1 MTLFAPIP
9 HDIHICRAPLR
20 HSFTPSVLGTV
31 VSRLMIIFL
40 FLGGLGVA
48 PAEMS
53 AQTWNWTVEPVD
65 YASKFTALAVDK
77 EGNIHLAYYGGENS
91 ELRYAFRAHST
102 GRWFHLGLEKQLGNF
117 AVNIALDP
125 AGDPHICYTP
135 GVLKHAF
142 WDGKKWQI
150 QEIDSGHGTVEY
162 NCSMTFAADGTP
174 HLTWYQTRGPGGAG
188 FLHIKYAVKKEGVW
202 YAKTVDYDRECGK
215 WNSLLIDPQGLP
227 HVAYSAF
234 PPGDLKYAVSD
245 GKDWHIS
252 AVDLAG
258 GGKTRNSTGMG
269 ISMKLD
275 PENQIVMSFYE
286 APINAD
292 NIGPGEGMLKL
303 ARLVDGKWKI
313 EPVTPVLKSIGW
325 TEFSSDLV
333 FDKKG
338 RPHIRYEDGGA
349 VKHAYWDGSKW
360 RIQIVVQPGSDTSL
374 YSSMKI
380 ASDDTLYISYR
391 DPVDGSLKVSIGSPT
406 PESSPKIAAAKV
418 ASGSE

>member
-1 MTLFAPIP
+1 MTPRAPIA
-9 HDIHICRAPLR
+9 DNLCSALVTN
-20 HSFTPSVLGTV
+20 SFTEVAPSKMT
-31 VSRLMIIFL
+31 SRLLAVIL
-40 FLGGLGVA
+40 FFGGLAVA

-53 AQTWNWTVEPVD
+53 AQSWNWTVEPVD
-65 YASKFTALAVDK
+65 YTSKFTALAVDK
-77 EGNIHLAYYGGENS
+77 EGNVHLAYYGGESS
-91 ELRYAFRAHST
+91 ELKYAFRARAT
-102 GRWFHLGLEKQLGNF
+102 GKWFNLSLEKQLGNF

-162 NCSMTFAADGTP
+162 NCSMTFARDGTP
-174 HLTWYQTRGPGGAG
+174 HLTWYQTRGPGGAS
-188 FLHIKYAVKKEGVW
+188 FLHIKHAVKKEGVW

-215 WNSLLIDPQGLP
+215 WNSLVIDSQGLP

-234 PPGDLKYAVSD
+234 PPGDLKYAFSD

-252 AVDLAG
+252 AVDWAG

-269 ISMKLD
+269 ISLKLD
-275 PENQIVMSFYE
+275 PENRFVMSFYE

-292 NIGPGEGMLKL
+292 NTGPGEGVLKL
-303 ARLVDGKWKI
+303 ARLIDGKWKI
-313 EPVTPVLKSIGW
+313 EAIAPVLKSIGW
-325 TEFSSDLV
+325 AEFTSDLV
-333 FDKKG
+333 FDKQG

-360 RIQIVVQPGSDTSL
+360 RIQIVVQPGSETSL

-380 ASDDTLYISYR
+380 DADDTLYISYK
-391 DPVDGSLKVSIGSPT
+391 DPVDGSLKVAIGSLA
-406 PESSPKIAAAKV
+406 PEAAPKISATKI
-418 ASGSE
+418 ASEPE